1 MLVCTNYIR
10 KQSFVNVGKQ
20 RLVIYDFFGL
30 RFLVYLNFLKNT
42 IINGIETK
50 PDKIF
55 AIGWHNSNPVRF
67 KNLGKIKI
75 NGRKNTP

>member
-1 MLVCTNYIR
+1 M
-10 KQSFVNVGKQ
+10 GKQ

-50 PDKIF
+50 PDKTF
-55 AIGWHNSNPVRF
+55 AIGWHNSNPVRS

-75 NGRKNTP
+75 NGRKNTPWRQLERKMLWIS